1 MSAKSNYYTNPVS
14 TSAMDDNKSSSSTHS
29 KSSKITRCMQK
40 TSHYLKSHLSRE
52 SDCCEQEHSFTNL
65 GGKRGPIDWCD
76 FRDED
81 LVILLA
87 QDGQKMG
94 EPDKVSP
101 SPMHVIWAEKLEKCE
116 DEIEELVQAGMNEV
130 EIERRL
136 ANVVDWYA
144 DEILE
149 MTVENEEEETWNEE
163 DFDDSED
170 EENEEDEDGNA
181 TDMCGPRSVIA
192 GARDSL
198 EVTRFWYE
206 TGVLKMRKKKGPI
219 RKLVGRVF

>member
-1 MSAKSNYYTNPVS
+1 
-14 TSAMDDNKSSSSTHS
+14 MDDNKSSSSTHS

-40 TSHYLKSHLSRE
+40 TSHYFKSHLSRKP
-52 SDCCEQEHSFTNL
+52 DCCEQEYSFTNL
-65 GGKRGPIDWCD
+65 GGKRVPIYWCD

-81 LVILLA
+81 LVTLLA
-87 QDGQKMG
+87 QGGRRLG
-94 EPDKVSP
+94 EHETVSS

-116 DEIEELVQAGMNEV
+116 YGIEELVQAGMNEV

-144 DEILE
+144 NEILGT
-149 MTVENEEEETWNEE
+149 TVENEEEETRNEE
-163 DFDDSED
+163 DFED
-170 EENEEDEDGNA
+170 EEDEEDEDEDA
-181 TDMCGPRSVIA
+181 TDMYGPRSVIS

-206 TGVLKMRKKKGPI
+206 TGVLKTRKKKGPI
-219 RKLVGRVF
+219 KKLVGRAF